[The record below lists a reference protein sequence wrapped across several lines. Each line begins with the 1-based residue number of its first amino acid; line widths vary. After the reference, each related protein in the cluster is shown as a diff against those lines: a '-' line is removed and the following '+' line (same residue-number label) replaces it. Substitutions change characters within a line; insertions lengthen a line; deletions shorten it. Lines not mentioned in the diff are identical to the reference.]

1 MKKNP
6 IETIL
11 GVFVIVVAVW
21 FAVYAAGKIDARPK
35 TGYALSAVF
44 TKSGGIQ
51 SGNDVRINGIKV
63 GTVTD
68 VELTPEYTAKVTIG
82 IRDGVAIP
90 ADSVAE
96 IASDGLMGDPIVRI
110 EPGKAPDKFKDGDV
124 FAKTKDFR
132 SMEDIIGDVIFSVT
146 DKKE

>member
-21 FAVYAAGKIDARPK
+21 FAVYAAHKIDARPK

-68 VELTPEYTAKVTIG
+68 VELTPAYTAKITVG
-82 IRDGVAIP
+82 MRDGVFVP

-110 EPGKAPDKFKDGDV
+110 EPGHADEKLKDGDA

-146 DKKE
+146 DKKD